1 MPEENK
7 PVRNRFRVPERLA
20 KLRAPE
26 RLANFRVTERLAKVK
41 RNAGN
46 KSYRIAALVG
56 LAVLLTALSG
66 LGAAETYQTPQ
77 AFPPDTEGV
86 LTVQELQELAA
97 AQAESVDADVAE
109 EALSVA
115 PEESASVTPEQAADV
130 ETESAPVVES
140 EPAPVS
146 KAEKLLAEM
155 SLREKVLQLFIVFPE
170 QLTGQTSSV
179 TAAGDAVR
187 EGLQRYPV
195 GGILFDRGNMKSRE
209 QLLALLGDMQ
219 SFSKI
224 PMLMTCDEEGGRVN
238 RLMGAVGT
246 PYVGPMLSYR
256 DKGADTAKQNA
267 VTIAGGLTSCG
278 FNMDFAP
285 VADVWSNPDNKVI
298 GNRAYST
305 DYAQAAEL
313 VRAAVEGFHEG
324 GVACTLK
331 HFPGHGDTY
340 EDSHNGLARV
350 YRTWKQLETA
360 ELKPFRAGIDAGA
373 DAVMVGH
380 LIVGE
385 IDPQP
390 ATVSHV
396 IVTDML
402 RNELGF
408 DGVIITDSLQMD
420 AITKHY
426 GAGEVAL
433 LALEAGV
440 DILLAPDNLS
450 AAAQAVISATEN
462 GRLTEARLNESVLRI
477 LNLKETYGLL
487 P

>member
-1 MPEENK
+1 MPDENK
-7 PVRNRFRVPERLA
+7 PVRNRFRVSELLA
-20 KLRAPE
+20 KLRGPE
-26 RLANFRVTERLAKVK
+26 ALADIK
-41 RNAGN
+41 RKAGK
-46 KSYRIAALVG
+46 KSYRMAALVC
-56 LAVLLTALSG
+56 LAVLLMALSG
-66 LGAAETYQTPQ
+66 LGTAETYNAPQ
-77 AFPPDTEGV
+77 AFPPDAEGV

-97 AQAESVDADVAE
+97 AQASDVDTDATQAETVDAE
-109 EALSVA
+109 
-115 PEESASVTPEQAADV
+115 PESASGVTPEP
-130 ETESAPVVES
+130 APVDVS
-140 EPAPVS
+140 EPAPMS
-146 KAEKLLAEM
+146 KAEKLLSEM
-155 SLREKVLQLFIVFPE
+155 SLREKALQLFIVFPE

-179 TAAGDAVR
+179 TAAGDALR
-187 EGLQRYPV
+187 DGLQRYPV
-195 GGILFDRGNMKSRE
+195 GGVLFDRGNMKSRE
-209 QLLALLGDMQ
+209 QLLTLLNAMQ
-219 SFSKI
+219 SYSKI
-224 PMLMTCDEEGGRVN
+224 PLLTTCDEEGGRVN

-305 DYAQAAEL
+305 DYAEAAEL

-360 ELKPFRAGIDAGA
+360 ELKPFRAGIAAGA

-402 RNELGF
+402 RNELEF

-420 AITKHY
+420 AVTKHY

-462 GRLTEARLNESVLRI
+462 GRLTEARLDESVLRI
-477 LNLKETYGLL
+477 LKLKESYGLL